1 MIKIA
6 IGMVIM
12 YYAMKH
18 GFHFNNITLPHVVI
32 NGHTISG

>member
-6 IGMVIM
+6 IGMVVM

-18 GFHFNNITLPHVVI
+18 GFHFNLPHIVV
-32 NGHTISG
+32 NGQTITK